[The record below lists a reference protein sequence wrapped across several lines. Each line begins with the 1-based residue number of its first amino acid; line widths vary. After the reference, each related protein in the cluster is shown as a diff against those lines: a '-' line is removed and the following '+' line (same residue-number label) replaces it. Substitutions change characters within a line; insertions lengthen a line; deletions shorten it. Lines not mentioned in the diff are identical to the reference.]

1 MSRDGSI
8 VLMLGGEDRNFR
20 FGLAEHERLQETL
33 DMGLSLVVQ
42 NLHPYAASTR
52 AGLPFGTVLDARVLG
67 DVRLD
72 QIKAVILNG
81 LIGGGMAPND
91 AAKVVTTWVDNR
103 PVLEN
108 ALTAYAIGLAALIGP
123 DDEEAAGEL
132 TGENLNR
139 SPVENSGSVAA
150 ATTPSA
156 RRRASR
162 RTKSGE

>member
-1 MSRDGSI
+1 
-8 VLMLGGEDRNFR
+8 MLGGEDRFFR
-20 FGLAEHERLQETL
+20 FGLAEHERLQEAL
-33 DMGLSLVVQ
+33 DMGISLVVQ

-52 AGLPFGTVLDARVLG
+52 AGVPIARVLDAGVLG
-67 DVRLD
+67 NVRLD
-72 QIKAVILNG
+72 QIRAVILNG

-91 AAKVVTTWVDNR
+91 AAKVVTSWVDNR

-132 TGENLNR
+132 KGANPSR
-139 SPVENSGSVAA
+139 SPEENSGSGAA

-156 RRRASR
+156 RRPASR
-162 RTKSGE
+162 RIKSGG

>member
-8 VLMLGGEDRNFR
+8 MLMLGGEDRLFR
-20 FGLAEHERLQETL
+20 FGLAEHERLQEAL
-33 DMGLSLVVQ
+33 DMGVSLIVQ

-52 AGLPFGTVLDARVLG
+52 AGLPIARVLDAGVLG
-67 DVRLD
+67 NVRLD

-81 LIGGGMAPND
+81 LIGGGMTPND
-91 AAKVVTTWVDNR
+91 AAKVVAAWVDNR

-108 ALTAYAIGLAALIGP
+108 ALTAYTIGLAALIGP
-123 DDEEAAGEL
+123 EDEDAAGEL
-132 TGENLNR
+132 MGVSPNR
-139 SPVENSGSVAA
+139 SPEENSGSGAA

-162 RTKSGE
+162 PTK